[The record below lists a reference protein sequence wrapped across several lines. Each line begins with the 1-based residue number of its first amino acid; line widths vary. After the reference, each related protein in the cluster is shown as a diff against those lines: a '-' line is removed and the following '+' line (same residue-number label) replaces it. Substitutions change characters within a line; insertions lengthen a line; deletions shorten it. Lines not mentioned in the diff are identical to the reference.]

1 MKLMIRETVFEV
13 LHFLWTNRLDL
24 IRMIAAPVLALAI
37 LHVALSSVFK
47 DYATSQES
55 GISVLQF
62 FALVVAIA
70 LPTVFYV
77 MFAVA
82 WHRRCLRP
90 EEQTTILAALKWDRR
105 KTQFLLRFILI
116 SVISVVAAL
125 PVLIVS
131 SIVGGAGGLGMGASG
146 AGGPTTATLIVQLV
160 KLVTIFAVMLVQVR
174 LSLLL
179 PATALDQKLT
189 LLEAW
194 AIGQGNSWR
203 LLAVLL
209 LSVAPAMV
217 IVLLVGSAIG
227 AISHATGLGGLLTY
241 RFIAQ
246 LALDFASYIVVAAS
260 VSALSMSYRALRQ
273 RPNPGMPFQM

>member
-13 LHFLWTNRLDL
+13 LQFLWENRPDL
-24 IRMIAAPVLALAI
+24 VRMIAAPVLALSI
-37 LHVALSSVFK
+37 LHMALATVFK
-47 DYATSQES
+47 DYAAAKAD
-55 GISVLQF
+55 GITMLQF

-90 EEQTTILAALKWDRR
+90 EEQTTILIALKWDRR
-105 KTQFLLRFILI
+105 KTLFLFRFILI
-116 SVISVVAAL
+116 SVISLIAAL

-131 SIVGGAGGLGMGASG
+131 GIVGMTGAGGLAVSG
-146 AGGPTTATLIVQLV
+146 AGGPTTADLIVQV
-160 KLVTIFAVMLVQVR
+160 IKLLLLFVVMLVQVR

-189 LLEAW
+189 LMEAW
-194 AIGQGNSWR
+194 VIGRGNSWR

-217 IVLLVGSAIG
+217 IVLLVGSAVG
-227 AISHATGLGGLLTY
+227 AISQATGLGALLTF
-241 RFIAQ
+241 RFIGQ

-273 RPNPGMPFQM
+273 RPSPGMPYQM

>member
-13 LHFLWTNRLDL
+13 LNFLWTNRLDL
-24 IRMIAAPVLALAI
+24 VRMIAAPVLAIAI
-37 LHVALSSVFK
+37 LHVALSTVFK
-47 DYATSQES
+47 DFAPTQES
-55 GISVLQF
+55 GISGLQF
-62 FALVVAIA
+62 FALVIAIA

-105 KTQFLLRFILI
+105 KTQFLLRFIVI
-116 SVISVVAAL
+116 SVISVIAAL
-125 PVLIVS
+125 PVLIIS
-131 SIVGGAGGLGMGASG
+131 SIVGWTGGTATAVSG
-146 AGGPTTATLIVQLV
+146 QGGPTMAVVIIQLV
-160 KLVTIFAVMLVQVR
+160 KLITIFAVMLVQVR

-189 LLEAW
+189 LTEAW

-227 AISHATGLGGLLTY
+227 AISQATGLGGLLTY
-241 RFIAQ
+241 RFIVQ

-273 RPNPGMPFQM
+273 RPSAGMPFQM

>member
-13 LHFLWTNRLDL
+13 FQFLWANRPDL
-24 IRMIAAPVLALAI
+24 VRMIAAPVLALSI
-37 LHVALSSVFK
+37 LHMALATVFK
-47 DYATSQES
+47 DYVATTAS
-55 GISVLQF
+55 GITMLQF

-90 EEQTTILAALKWDRR
+90 EEQTTILIALKWDHR
-105 KTQFLLRFILI
+105 KTLFLFRFILI
-116 SVISVVAAL
+116 SVISLVAAL
-125 PVLIVS
+125 PVLVIS
-131 SIVGGAGGLGMGASG
+131 GIVGMTGAGGLAVSG
-146 AGGPTTATLIVQLV
+146 AGGPTTAVLIVQV
-160 KLVTIFAVMLVQVR
+160 IKLLLLFVVMLVQVR

-189 LLEAW
+189 LMEAW
-194 AIGQGNSWR
+194 VIGRGNSWR

-217 IVLLVGSAIG
+217 IVLLVGSAVG
-227 AISHATGLGGLLTY
+227 AISQATGLGATLTF
-241 RFIAQ
+241 RFIGQ

-273 RPNPGMPFQM
+273 RPSPGMPYQM